1 LPRDFARINLLQW
14 FSRAGFGDETVFLR
28 HEIRLKQS
36 RVVAKSKR
44 ANEVALP
51 VTSDSKAAYAARQSA
66 DETSGSEAIV
76 KVA

>member
-1 LPRDFARINLLQW
+1 MVLP
-14 FSRAGFGDETVFLR
+14 SRASATEPFLFAHET
-28 HEIRLKQS
+28 ELKQS

-51 VTSDSKAAYAARQSA
+51 VAAASKAAYAARQSA